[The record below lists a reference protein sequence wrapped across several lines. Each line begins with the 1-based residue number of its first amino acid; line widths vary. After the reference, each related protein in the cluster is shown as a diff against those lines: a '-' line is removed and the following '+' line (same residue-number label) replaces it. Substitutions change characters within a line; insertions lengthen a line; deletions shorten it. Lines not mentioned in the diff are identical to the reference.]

1 MKNIRDYWERRED
14 LREEDVDLIST
25 NKYYISTDLGRVYY
39 KEIPEDVHKTTEE
52 VGEYTGTPIGACWI
66 KYDGKLCKLFNA
78 QNDLQVIKI
87 EHDN

>member
-1 MKNIRDYWERRED
+1 MKAKKDYWESHED
-14 LREEDVDLIST
+14 LRDEEPDLTST

-52 VGEYTGTPIGACWI
+52 VGAYTGTPIGACWM
-66 KYDGKLCKLFNA
+66 KYDGKLCKLYNT

-87 EHDN
+87 DYE